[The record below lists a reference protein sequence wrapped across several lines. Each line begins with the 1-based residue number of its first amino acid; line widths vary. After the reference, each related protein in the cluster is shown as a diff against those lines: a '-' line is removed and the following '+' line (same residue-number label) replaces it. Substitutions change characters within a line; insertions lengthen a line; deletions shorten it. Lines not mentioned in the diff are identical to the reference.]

1 MTEDLR
7 PPIDLEMSLAEFERW
22 YWPVA
27 ALKSFCDGLNLSKAG
42 RKADLRARV
51 SQALGGREVEPSK
64 SRKPIAPGEVDWKRA
79 DLSAETLITDSIT
92 FGPNVRAFFKSQIGA
107 RFVCHSDFMDWV
119 KANAGLTLRDAV
131 EAWKLLEERH
141 QDPAFRREIA
151 ECNNYLQYL
160 RDIRDANPAL
170 SLEDAKRCWDQKK
183 VRPARGGIV
192 VYEGSDLRFLA
203 AARDQAEF
211 AL

>member
-1 MTEDLR
+1 MKEDLR
-7 PPIDLEMSLAEFERW
+7 PPVDFEMSHSEFERW

-42 RKADLRARV
+42 RKAELRARV
-51 SQALGGREVEPSK
+51 SQALSGDDVERPK
-64 SRKPIAPGEVDWKRA
+64 SRAYETRDSFDWKRTK
-79 DLSAETLITDSIT
+79 LSPETQITDSIT

-131 EAWKLLEERH
+131 EAWKLLEDRH
-141 QDPAFRREIA
+141 NDPGFRREIA

-160 RDIRDANPAL
+160 RDIRDANPKL
-170 SLEDAKRCWDQKK
+170 SLDDAKQCWDQKK
-183 VRPARGGIV
+183 IRPARGGIV
-192 VYEGSDLRFLA
+192 IYEESDLRFLSA
-203 AARDQAEF
+203 AHDLEQS